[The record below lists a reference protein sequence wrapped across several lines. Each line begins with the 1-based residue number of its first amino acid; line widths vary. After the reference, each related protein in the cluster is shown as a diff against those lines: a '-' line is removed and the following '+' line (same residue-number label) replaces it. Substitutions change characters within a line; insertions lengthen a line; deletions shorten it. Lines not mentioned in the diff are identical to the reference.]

1 MSEIKYTNEELG
13 FMRLFQSLTGIE
25 PRDCIVDKT
34 FDRVILV
41 VNKGMMGLAIGKDGQ
56 RINYVRKAT
65 GRTVVVVEYADTLEE
80 LIKNMV
86 GSKYAIGVRETRS
99 VDGSK
104 SCIVTVNPKDK
115 GAIFG
120 TGGQNIEKLKLLSH
134 RYFGISQ
141 VKVISV

>member
-41 VNKGMMGLAIGKDGQ
+41 VNKGMMGITIGKDGQ

-65 GRTVVVVEYADTLEE
+65 GKTVIVVEYADTLEE
-80 LIKNMV
+80 LIKNTV
-86 GSKYAIGVRETRS
+86 GPKYVIGVRETHS

-104 SCIVTVNPKDK
+104 SCIVTVNQKDK

-120 TGGQNIEKLKLLSH
+120 TGGQNIEKLKLLSN
-134 RYFGISQ
+134 RYFGINQ
-141 VKVISV
+141 VKVMSI